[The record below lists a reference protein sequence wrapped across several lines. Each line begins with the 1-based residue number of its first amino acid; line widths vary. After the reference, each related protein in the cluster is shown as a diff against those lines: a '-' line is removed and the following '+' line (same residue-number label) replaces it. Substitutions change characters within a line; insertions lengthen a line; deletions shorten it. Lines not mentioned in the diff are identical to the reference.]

1 MPEDSRHPLI
11 IGSGIAGLFVA
22 LRSRELGL
30 HPTVVTKGRLDESN
44 TRYAQGGIAAA
55 IGENDAVP
63 LHYRDTMR
71 AGDGLADPTAVGML
85 TREAPA
91 RIADLV
97 RYGVP
102 FDTVEGRIALGQEA
116 AHSRPRV
123 LHAGGDATGLSIE
136 ETLRQRA
143 MDAGIELK
151 ERSVLR
157 ILRLGPDGRLEAA
170 LSAPEGRRLEHVSDR
185 PIVLATGGAGNLFRF
200 SSNPAV
206 ATGDGVAIAFRA
218 GALLT
223 DMEFVQFH
231 PTAFFREG
239 APRFLISE
247 AVRGEGAVLR
257 TASGDRF
264 MPRFHPDAE
273 LAPRDVVTRAIQS
286 ELTRTGDP
294 SVFLDATKI
303 PRERLFTRFPTI
315 TRFLA
320 GYQVDPSTDWIPV
333 TPVAHYMIG
342 GVASDHEGRSSLP
355 GLYVCGEVAATRVHG
370 ANRLASNSLLEGLV
384 FGEHVVRQL
393 LSPRAGAPPRP
404 GRMLSVEW
412 PLGRGAS
419 LDVKAIDE
427 VRRILWEW
435 VGIVRTPAQ
444 LRRAVEEL
452 YSIGR
457 RYEPTHSDTPANSAA
472 HAALVGYL
480 IVRAA
485 RARVES
491 RGSHYRTDHPRP
503 RASWRLHLGIQRAL
517 ARSHR

>member
-1 MPEDSRHPLI
+1 
-11 IGSGIAGLFVA
+11 V
-22 LRSRELGL
+22 
-30 HPTVVTKGRLDESN
+30 
-44 TRYAQGGIAAA
+44 
-55 IGENDAVP
+55 
-63 LHYRDTMR
+63 
-71 AGDGLADPTAVGML
+71 
-85 TREAPA
+85 EA
-91 RIADLV
+91 
-97 RYGVP
+97 
-102 FDTVEGRIALGQEA
+102 E
-116 AHSRPRV
+116 
-123 LHAGGDATGLSIE
+123 
-136 ETLRQRA
+136 
-143 MDAGIELK
+143 
-151 ERSVLR
+151 
-157 ILRLGPDGRLEAA
+157 
-170 LSAPEGRRLEHVSDR
+170 LSAPAGRRLERVSDR
-185 PIVLATGGAGNLFRF
+185 SIVLASGGAGNLFQF
-200 SSNPAV
+200 SSNPSV

-231 PTAFFREG
+231 PTAFCREG

-257 TASGDRF
+257 TSSGDRF
-264 MPRFHPDAE
+264 MPRYHADAE

-320 GYQVDPSTDWIPV
+320 SYQLDPSTDWIPV

-384 FGEHVVRQL
+384 FGEHVARQL
-393 LSPRAGAPPRP
+393 VSPRTGAPPRP

-412 PLGRGAS
+412 PPGRGDSPAT
-419 LDVKAIDE
+419 DATEE

-435 VGIVRTPAQ
+435 VGIVRTPTH
-444 LRRAVEEL
+444 LRRAVQEL
-452 YSIGR
+452 SSLGR
-457 RYEPTHSDTPANSAA
+457 RFEPANSDLPPNSTA

-480 IVRAA
+480 IARAA
-485 RARVES
+485 QARVES
-491 RGSHYRTDHPRP
+491 RGSHFRTDHPRP
-503 RASWRLHLGIQRAL
+503 RAAWRLHLGIQRTF